1 MRLAAAAALCA
12 LLAASTQVGAD
23 GDSPDFAHKFGLDTV
38 RLAAQ
43 AGACVGISETER
55 RTEPLKRGRLRRC
68 QVKYLAERRSQAP
81 SNLSDYYSGLKY
93 FSRIS
98 PEPFWA
104 VLPGAGCSVL
114 PLGAVAAGRWSRPRC
129 GRRRGDRRALQ
140 AGSRP

>member
-1 MRLAAAAALCA
+1 MRLAGAAVLCA
-12 LLAASTQVGAD
+12 LLAASARASTD

-43 AGACVGISETER
+43 ADACVGISETKR
-55 RTEPLKRGRLRRC
+55 CTEPLKRGRVRRR

-104 VLPGAGCSVL
+104 VLPGAGCPVL
-114 PLGAVAAGRWSRPRC
+114 PL
-129 GRRRGDRRALQ
+129 
-140 AGSRP
+140 